1 MNAHTLNIII
11 NYQLPPVEITNY
23 TAPLNAILPNLRTG
37 NTLVLYALRAS
48 NSLRKLFVTFIM
60 TRISKRDGNQAA
72 RTTRTPGELQR
83 VWSSYRVVLPNT
95 FKAHL
100 VVSIRSEVRLLHFK
114 NKIFPSLQI
123 QY

>member
-60 TRISKRDGNQAA
+60 TRISKRDGDQAA
-72 RTTRTPGELQR
+72 RTTGTPGELQR
-83 VWSSYRVVLPNT
+83 ASGLPTELSSLT
-95 FKAHL
+95 L
-100 VVSIRSEVRLLHFK
+100 SRST
-114 NKIFPSLQI
+114 
-123 QY
+123 